1 MPKQELHETKM
12 NILVHVEM
20 FEGTV
25 RKSTLELLSYANDLK
40 SLKKGSI
47 TALTG
52 PEAEDETISC
62 LARYGADKI
71 IVIKGAGKSHS
82 NLSEK
87 AETIREAVLNE
98 GSEIVLFTGNTA
110 GRSLAPVVA
119 AKLKAGMVPGIYE
132 LPKSLEPFTINKKVF
147 SGKAIATVTVRTPVK
162 VLVLLPNSFAL
173 KENPAPVVKEDL
185 DPGFAEPAASA
196 NTGIRILD
204 TVRTSDQIR
213 LTEAGIV
220 VSGGRGLKSRENWRY
235 VEELAGLLGGATA
248 CSRPAYDEGWCP
260 HDGYVGQTGKVIS
273 PNVYLALGISGAVQ
287 HLAGIS
293 SSRLIV
299 AINKDPDAPIFKS
312 ADYGIVGDIQDV
324 MPRLIEAVKSYKSAP
339 GTNPKK
345 QPTQDSIL

>member
-1 MPKQELHETKM
+1 MK
-12 NILVHVEM
+12 ILVHIET

-25 RKSTLELLSYANDLK
+25 RKSALELLSYANDLK

-52 PEAEDETISC
+52 SEADDGTISC

-71 IVIKGAGKSHS
+71 LVLNGSDKSYL
-82 NLSEK
+82 NLSLK
-87 AETIREAVLNE
+87 AETIRQAALNE
-98 GSEIVLFTGNTA
+98 GSEIVLFTGNVA
-110 GRSLAPVVA
+110 GRSLAPLVA
-119 AKLKAGMVPGIYE
+119 AKLKAGMVPGIYA

-147 SGKAIATVTVRTPVK
+147 SGKAIATVTIRTPVK
-162 VLVLLPNSFAL
+162 VLILLPNSFAL
-173 KENPAPVVKEDL
+173 KENPVPAVKEDL
-185 DPGFAEPAASA
+185 DPGITEPATA
-196 NTGIRILD
+196 THPGIRILD
-204 TVRTSDQIR
+204 TVRTDDQIR

-220 VSGGRGLKSRENWRY
+220 VSGGRGLKSKENWRY

-273 PNVYLALGISGAVQ
+273 PNIYLALGISGAVQ

-299 AINKDPDAPIFKS
+299 AINKDPHAPIFKS
-312 ADYGIVGDIQDV
+312 ADYGIIGDIQEV
-324 MPRLIEAVKSYKSAP
+324 MPRLIEAVKSYRSAP
-339 GTNPKK
+339 GSTP
-345 QPTQDSIL
+345 